1 MSNLPA
7 WTSDPES
14 LTLSESAY
22 DALPDQVRKLIE
34 VIDGN
39 IILCQSGTAEHSDVA
54 RRLANRLEAAVPDD
68 PCLRVSTDIDV
79 HFVKRRRKDGKFSF
93 RRPDVSVYK
102 CMPRGAKLTAADT
115 VAVVEV
121 VSPGSGYTDTVD
133 KLAEYAYEGIPVYL
147 VVFLDGEF
155 YIKTIHEYRLD
166 WASRTY
172 RLVETHEH
180 ELELEQPFAVTVP
193 FADLDG

>member
-1 MSNLPA
+1 MSTLPA

-14 LTLSESAY
+14 LTLTESAY
-22 DALPDQVRKLIE
+22 DALPDQVRKLVE

-54 RRLANRLEAAVPDD
+54 RRLANRLEAAKPDD

-79 HFVKRRRKDGKFSF
+79 HFVKRLRKDGKFSF
-93 RRPDVSVYK
+93 RRPDVSVDK
-102 CMPRGAKLTAADT
+102 CVPRGAKLTAADT

-147 VVFLDGEF
+147 VVFLDGDL

-166 WASRTY
+166 WASKTY
-172 RLVETHEH
+172 RLVETHED
-180 ELELEQPFAVTVP
+180 ELVLDQPFRATVP
-193 FADLDG
+193 FAELDG